1 MELCSRLITRHC
13 LIGPAKLDDWV
24 HNPTLACDAQPPHTK
39 HRGRS
44 SSATAV
50 CSHLQQSGAL
60 SQARAVV
67 VQDVPSPAP
76 LGVFFACASPQEAEG
91 ALSVGCVRPTP
102 PWTPWLKVLGCCARA
117 GPVAHSCPRIPVLQ
131 RLRSHVPRSVVPSC
145 PLARA
150 VRLDAPGS
158 CKERAATRL
167 DAFRFDLLLHA
178 VGAPRATCCALAS
191 MAIGPATRTSAAI
204 PRHAPS

>member
-1 MELCSRLITRHC
+1 MVGFAGQH
-13 LIGPAKLDDWV
+13 V
-24 HNPTLACDAQPPHTK
+24 
-39 HRGRS
+39 
-44 SSATAV
+44 SATRNFRTPSIGAAAV
-50 CSHLQQSGAL
+50 LLRPFAPTFSNPEPCHRPGRLWSKTFLH
-60 SQARAVV
+60 
-67 VQDVPSPAP
+67 PP
-76 LGVFFACASPQEAEG
+76 LGAFFACASPQEAEG

-191 MAIGPATRTSAAI
+191 MAIGPATQTSAAI